1 MRTFPNRGRSPIT
14 IPRGG
19 GEPNFKNKLGGEE
32 VLSRRVMLS
41 QQSVCIRRQHAVSC
55 VCFIYTYKGTSNT
68 ARRNDFFFSFLKADL
83 LILQVI
89 PGIVRVCGRLPLPT
103 VVILLKITP
112 KQQLTHN
119 GEVTRDNG
127 RRRSILLQSN
137 DLLLNE
143 ARTSM

>member
-1 MRTFPNRGRSPIT
+1 MCVSDGSMPYPVCALYTHTKARATQP
-14 IPRGG
+14 GG
-19 GEPNFKNKLGGEE
+19 MI
-32 VLSRRVMLS
+32 S
-41 QQSVCIRRQHAVSC
+41 
-55 VCFIYTYKGTSNT
+55 
-68 ARRNDFFFSFLKADL
+68 FFFFLKADL

-119 GEVTRDNG
+119 GEVSRDNG